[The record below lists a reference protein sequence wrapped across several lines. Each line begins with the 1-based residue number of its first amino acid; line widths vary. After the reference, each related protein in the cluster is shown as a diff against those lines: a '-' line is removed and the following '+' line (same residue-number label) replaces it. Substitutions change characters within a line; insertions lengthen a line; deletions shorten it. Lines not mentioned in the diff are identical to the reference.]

1 MGASQTVQRAE
12 ASRSALRQIER
23 HRRLASVADLQTRM
37 PLPDVQIRECLVATG
52 EFLSR
57 HRPPPEI
64 RDKVDYRADIKGQE
78 VTISE
83 VRPRYDDETRKAE
96 HPFAKARWVGTRKV
110 WRLFWMRGDLKWHS
124 YESFPE
130 SPNIGT
136 LLEEVTRDPHCCFFG

>member
-1 MGASQTVQRAE
+1 
-12 ASRSALRQIER
+12 
-23 HRRLASVADLQTRM
+23 M

-96 HPFAKARWVGTRKV
+96 HPFAKTGGWA
-110 WRLFWMRGDLKWHS
+110 
-124 YESFPE
+124 
-130 SPNIGT
+130 
-136 LLEEVTRDPHCCFFG
+136 LEKFGGFSGCEAI